1 MIGGTRLTGM
11 ISRFALG
18 QVVFSLRN
26 LLSNLGRSA
35 LEALKTT
42 AARWE
47 QIKPG
52 MP

>member
-1 MIGGTRLTGM
+1 
-11 ISRFALG
+11 LG
-18 QVVFSLRN
+18 QVVFSLWHDHLRN
-26 LLSNLGRSA
+26 LLSNLNRSV